1 MKRLM
6 CIALVVALAAL
17 GCGSSGGKKAASTDG
32 TDATDS
38 ASTDGAASDERT
50 PKELEADR
58 KIAKGAI
65 LKLSDLPDGFTGA
78 PRGSSSADSPEAKA
92 AVQEFADCIGVD
104 KSLIDDDE
112 DETKAEA
119 KSDKFKKAPSL
130 SFDMSADVSP
140 SQADQEKVFNAF
152 KSSKAG
158 PCFETFVNTAL
169 KVSFENPAPG
179 ETVPKGL
186 TLGDTSVETVDLGL
200 HGKSVVY
207 RATIRATVQGQQFEV
222 ISDFVLALKGRI
234 GMTMSFQNV
243 NDAFPED
250 LEAQIANEAIDGA
263 PDS

>member
-1 MKRLM
+1 VSAKRLT
-6 CIALVVALAAL
+6 CIAVVAALALL
-17 GCGSSGGKKAASTDG
+17 GCGSNGGKKAASSASG
-32 TDATDS
+32 ATDAATD
-38 ASTDGAASDERT
+38 TASDTRT
-50 PKELEADR
+50 AKELEADR
-58 KIAKGAI
+58 KIAQGAI
-65 LKLSDLPDGFTGA
+65 LKLSDLPEGFTGT
-78 PRGSSSADSPEAKA
+78 PRKSSAADTPEQKA

-112 DETKAEA
+112 DDTKAEA
-119 KSDKFKKAPSL
+119 KSDKFKKAPNL
-130 SFDMSADVSP
+130 SFDMSADVSA
-140 SQADQEKVFNAF
+140 SKDKQETVFKAF
-152 KSSKAG
+152 KASTAG

-169 KVSFENPAPG
+169 KLSLENPAPG

-186 TLGDTSVETVDLGL
+186 SLGDTSVESVDLGL

-207 RATIRATVQGQQFEV
+207 RATIQASVQGQQFEV

-243 NDAFPED
+243 GEAFPED